1 MTFTTL
7 EGPIRV
13 RFAPSPTGE
22 LHAGG
27 LRTALFNYLLKRSLG
42 GQLILRLED
51 TDLEREIPGAAE
63 RIMDDLTWSGISFEE
78 GASEGGPYAPY
89 SQSERT
95 GLYQEAVAELIERG
109 GAYRCWC
116 TPQRLDE
123 IRNRARREGAPP
135 RYDGHCRRL
144 TPDEREQLIKQ
155 SRPSVVRLASPET
168 DTIVIKDIIKERIS
182 FRSRHLDDP
191 ILQRSDGRPTAIL
204 AGAVDDH
211 LMQVTY
217 VIRGEEWLPSTPYQ
231 ELIYRFLNWKP
242 PHWAHLPLLLN
253 EQRGKLAKR
262 DPGGTIAELRRDG
275 FLPEALNR
283 YLVSLGRGNLP
294 PEQGW
299 DIESL
304 TDNFTLTDYRAG
316 DAIYSLTAL
325 RSENAR
331 LLRQLPETKLVAR
344 SRPFLAEILP
354 ETSSWEEARL
364 VASLSVVQGESV
376 HLRDMVERLAGLLH
390 PPEAAAHLRREFPTA
405 DRLLQAIMEELH
417 DQPVTWEADAIK
429 TAINRTGKAL
439 GLSGR
444 NLFAPIRL
452 AITGTDHGP
461 ELPRIAELIGR
472 SEFLRRIEAAAA
484 GWKAEENL

>member
-1 MTFTTL
+1 M
-7 EGPIRV
+7 
-13 RFAPSPTGE
+13 
-22 LHAGG
+22 
-27 LRTALFNYLLKRSLG
+27 
-42 GQLILRLED
+42 
-51 TDLEREIPGAAE
+51 
-63 RIMDDLTWSGISFEE
+63 
-78 GASEGGPYAPY
+78 
-89 SQSERT
+89 
-95 GLYQEAVAELIERG
+95 
-109 GAYRCWC
+109 
-116 TPQRLDE
+116 
-123 IRNRARREGAPP
+123 
-135 RYDGHCRRL
+135 
-144 TPDEREQLIKQ
+144 KQ
-155 SRPSVVRLASPET
+155 SRPAVVRLASPET
-168 DTIVIKDIIKERIS
+168 DTLVIKDIIKERIS

-211 LMQVTY
+211 IMQVTH

-242 PHWAHLPLLLN
+242 PHWAHLPLLLS
-253 EQRGKLAKR
+253 EQRVKLAKR

-275 FLPEALNR
+275 FLTEAVNR

-331 LLRQLPETKLVAR
+331 LLRRLPETELVAR

-354 ETSSWEEARL
+354 ETASWEEARL

-390 PPEAAAHLRREFPTA
+390 PPEAAAHLRKEFPTA

-417 DQPVTWEADAIK
+417 DQPATWEANAIK

-472 SEFLRRIEAAAA
+472 SEFLRRIEAALK
-484 GWKAEENL
+484 GWKGEDNV